1 MARKHKKTE
10 LILSTKIKS
19 KSGRLYFIDLDG
31 GLYETT
37 MGHRIPG
44 YKGELKAT
52 LEIKREEG
60 YLYFAEKNK
69 EGFIDILRVKMKSN
83 EASK

>member
-1 MARKHKKTE
+1 
-10 LILSTKIKS
+10 
-19 KSGRLYFIDLDG
+19 
-31 GLYETT
+31 

-44 YKGELKAT
+44 YKGELKGT
-52 LEIKREEG
+52 LGIKREEG